1 MKKILFII
9 MVILC
14 SSCASTYT
22 ITTIGNVTAYTSN
35 GDVLRK
41 WEDVKLTES
50 TEWGVKDNSFKTFG
64 YNFYDPYTNNY
75 IVINNAVPCIVEYK
89 VIDDGSVN
97 KFYESMCQTE
107 LNNLIEHYKILCYQK
122 NEIIKLM
129 KTMDKNSDDYKNI
142 KENLKGL
149 NEKIKSAEKILWD
162 KYQWSPIGYSF

>member
-22 ITTIGNVTAYTSN
+22 IATIGNVTAYTSN

-41 WEDVKLTES
+41 WEGVKLTES
-50 TEWGVKDNSFKTFG
+50 TEYGVKENSFKTFG
-64 YNFYDPYTNNY
+64 YNFYDPYTDNY

-97 KFYESMCQTE
+97 KFYDLIRQSE
-107 LNNLIEHYKILCYQK
+107 LNDLIES
-122 NEIIKLM
+122 IKGC
-129 KTMDKNSDDYKNI
+129 NV
-142 KENLKGL
+142 
-149 NEKIKSAEKILWD
+149 
-162 KYQWSPIGYSF
+162 

>member
-1 MKKILFII
+1 MKKILFLL

-41 WEDVKLTES
+41 WEGVKLTES

-64 YNFYDPYTNNY
+64 YNFYDPYTDNY

-89 VIDDGSVN
+89 VINDGSVN
-97 KFYESMCQTE
+97 KFYESMHQTE
-107 LNNLIEHYKILCYQK
+107 LDDLIEHYKILCYQK

-149 NEKIKSAEKILWD
+149 NEKIKSVEKTLWD

>member
-1 MKKILFII
+1 MRKILLIL

-14 SSCASTYT
+14 CSCASTYT

-41 WEDVKLTES
+41 WEGVKLTES
-50 TEWGVKDNSFKTFG
+50 TEYGVKENSFKTFG
-64 YNFYDPYTNNY
+64 YNFYDPYTDNY

-97 KFYESMCQTE
+97 KFYDSMRQNE
-107 LNNLIEHYKILCYQK
+107 LDDLIEHYKILCYQK

-129 KTMDKNSDDYKNI
+129 KTMDKNSDDYKNT

-149 NEKIKSAEKILWD
+149 NEQIKSVEKTLWD

>member
-1 MKKILFII
+1 MKKILFIL

-41 WEDVKLTES
+41 WEGVKLTES

-64 YNFYDPYTNNY
+64 YNFYDPYTDNY

-97 KFYESMCQTE
+97 KFYESMRQTE
-107 LNNLIEHYKILCYQK
+107 LDDLIEHYKILYYQK

-129 KTMDKNSDDYKNI
+129 KTMDKNSDDYKNT
-142 KENLKGL
+142 KENIKGL
-149 NEKIKSAEKILWD
+149 NEKIKSVEKILWD
-162 KYQWSPIGYSF
+162 KYQWSPIGYGF